1 VSSVQYL
8 GEGHERQ
15 RKPNTYKNSYI
26 QYIPMYNKNTLTDV
40 GPDRTWFIAVYWY
53 FIGVD
58 GDTAVNTVNIV

>member
-1 VSSVQYL
+1 
-8 GEGHERQ
+8 
-15 RKPNTYKNSYI
+15 
-26 QYIPMYNKNTLTDV
+26 MYNKNTLTDV

>member
-1 VSSVQYL
+1 MHFGPCKYPKDGKDV
-8 GEGHERQ
+8 
-15 RKPNTYKNSYI
+15 KI
-26 QYIPMYNKNTLTDV
+26 KNTLTDV